1 MPADRL
7 RINWFSPL
15 PPARSDIAHFT
26 MRLLPALAERADM
39 RLWTDDPGYDRQIE
53 KLAKVAVYDPSH
65 PSLNKLGEADLVVY
79 NMGNDARFH
88 GAIRDVLLRFPGV
101 LVAHELSYHHSIE
114 WDYVSRRGDRDGYL
128 DLVERCYG
136 RRARRLVRSYLDGG
150 RPSLDELSKR
160 YPFIELFADASLA
173 AICHTQQV
181 QQAIEARG
189 IPVFRLPL
197 PFAAPAARTK
207 RPASGPLEFVQFGYI
222 GPSRRLS
229 SILAALARLKKRH
242 DFHFTIFGELWNAE
256 AVKDEIRRCG
266 LEDKVRIAGFVPET
280 ALDDA
285 IARADLVFNLRYP
298 SVGEASGSQ
307 LRIWASGTPSV
318 VTRTGWYADLPDDTV
333 IKIAPKREAA
343 ELDRVLNALAKDRSV
358 YIDLGLKGRDHLA
371 RDHAPERY
379 AEAVLGLTELVEKR
393 RGTVAIHQLIKRA
406 DSAAD
411 QLFGF
416 KATAIK
422 PLLSYRRRLDAFCR

>member
-1 MPADRL
+1 MAADRL

-26 MRLLPALAERADM
+26 MRLLPALADRADM

-53 KLAKVAVYDPSH
+53 RLAKVVVYDPSH
-65 PSLNKLGEADLVVY
+65 LSPSTLGEGDLLVY

-88 GAIRDVLLRFPGV
+88 GAIREVLLRFPGV
-101 LVAHELSYHHSIE
+101 LIAHELSYHHSIE
-114 WDYVSRRGDRDGYL
+114 WDYISRRGDRDGYL

-136 RRARRLVRSYLDGG
+136 RRARRQARSYLDGG
-150 RPSLDELSKR
+150 RPSLDDLSQR

-173 AICHTQQV
+173 AICHTRQV
-181 QQAIEARG
+181 QEAIEARG
-189 IPVFRLPL
+189 IPVHRLSL
-197 PFAAPAARTK
+197 PFAAPAARFK

-229 SILAALARLKKRH
+229 SILTALARFRKRH
-242 DFHFTIFGELWNAE
+242 DFRFTIFGELWDAE
-256 AVKDEIRRCG
+256 AVKSEIKRCA
-266 LEDKVRIAGFVPET
+266 LEDKVTIAGFVPET
-280 ALDDA
+280 VLDDA

-298 SVGEASGSQ
+298 SIGEASGSQ

-333 IKIAPKREAA
+333 VKIAPNREVA
-343 ELDRVLNALAKDRSV
+343 ELDRVLDTLARDRSV
-358 YIDLGLKGRDHLA
+358 YAEIGLKGRDHLA
-371 RDHAPERY
+371 REHAPERY
-379 AEAVLGLTELVEKR
+379 AEEVLGIAELIEKR
-393 RGTVAIHQLIKRA
+393 RGTLAMRQLLKRA

-411 QLFGF
+411 KLFGHN
-416 KATAIK
+416 ATAIR
-422 PLLSYRRRLDAFCR
+422 PLLSYRRRLDEFCR